1 MDSTLATTQRM
12 SVQASRLQSRAG
24 AASLPL
30 PDQAPLSS
38 VLGNAGTEAHLHLL
52 QESIDAYSHTA
63 QQPWCKSLGARGSL
77 LLGQEFAGLLW

>member
-1 MDSTLATTQRM
+1 M
-12 SVQASRLQSRAG
+12 SVQARRLQDRAG

-30 PDQAPLSS
+30 PDQAPPSS

-52 QESIDAYSHTA
+52 QESIDAYSLTA
-63 QQPWCKSLGARGSL
+63 QQPWCKSLGTRGSL